1 MAFFK
6 HVLSKNLKKLLMKQ
20 VNTDLKNEEIKDKHF
35 EKLKKIPD
43 CHLEKAMKITNSIF
57 NMDDLVEP

>member
-1 MAFFK
+1 
-6 HVLSKNLKKLLMKQ
+6 